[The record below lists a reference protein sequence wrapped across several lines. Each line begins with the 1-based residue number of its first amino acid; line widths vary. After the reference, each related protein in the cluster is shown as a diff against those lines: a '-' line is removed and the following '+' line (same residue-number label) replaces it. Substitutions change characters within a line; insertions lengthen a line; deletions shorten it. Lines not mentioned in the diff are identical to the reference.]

1 MCFFFFWLLWHVGS
15 SSPPRDR
22 TQALLP
28 WQHGVLTTGPP
39 GKSRE
44 TFFFFLIFYFFCP
57 MACGILVC
65 RPGIEPGPLVMT
77 ARSPSHWNNREFP
90 YAKEFEMLFPPKLL
104 V

>member
-1 MCFFFFWLLWHVGS
+1 
-15 SSPPRDR
+15 
-22 TQALLP
+22 
-28 WQHGVLTTGPP
+28 
-39 GKSRE
+39 
-44 TFFFFLIFYFFCP
+44 